1 MKNNKDIMYVK
12 ERHNKRGE
20 LSFELHCSGKDAFT
34 KKYKVYVR
42 TYKVPNDLKGKKEI
56 EKLTTMNVQEVS
68 VLAKGIHM
76 PESEEK

>member
-34 KKYKVYVR
+34 KKYKVYVK

-56 EKLTTMNVQEVS
+56 AMLKPIKCQTTSKAKKKLKSLE
-68 VLAKGIHM
+68 
-76 PESEEK
+76 